1 MANISAPHA
10 RSASRTPPPARWWWT
25 LAGTAVIAA
34 GIDAAGKTWATGMG
48 SAWSGNIDPGLNHS
62 YALGSVG
69 GHSLIL
75 ATVSLLVL
83 VAVIW
88 WTARRWSGFHPWA
101 VGLLVGG
108 GAANAID
115 RVVNGAV
122 TDFLVVGQ
130 LLINLADIAIVAGL
144 VVMTID
150 AARALRRVNVATATA
165 ASDPKGGG
173 ETSQMKEHRTDRGP
187 SNSGTPKNAAII
199 ERR

>member
-1 MANISAPHA
+1 MTNTSAPHV
-10 RSASRTPPPARWWWT
+10 RSRSRTPTPVRWWST

-34 GIDAAGKTWATGMG
+34 GFDAAGKTWASNVG
-48 SAWSGNIDPGLNHS
+48 SAWSGRIDPGLNDS

-75 ATVSLLVL
+75 ASVSLLVL

-88 WTARRWSGFHPWA
+88 WTAKRWNGFHPWA

-115 RVVNGAV
+115 RLVNGAV

-130 LLINLADIAIVAGL
+130 LLINLADIAIFAGL

-150 AARALRRVNVATATA
+150 AARALRQA
-165 ASDPKGGG
+165 
-173 ETSQMKEHRTDRGP
+173 
-187 SNSGTPKNAAII
+187 NAAPASAATEPEGRWGNKPD
-199 ERR
+199 ERAPD